1 MKRPPSSLRSL
12 PPEGG
17 AILTSSTRRRILQ
30 GIGATAL
37 LATGGWSLAKPVLVN
52 PCRAALPPA
61 LADSPWLQQVWQ
73 GIDPAKVWDCHAHIA
88 GIGDSDSG
96 IRIGPQLSSLLYP
109 LHYAQRLFYMNAG
122 CVRSAPGQVDASY
135 VARLRNLIDA
145 MPAGF
150 KVMLFAFDQFHDE
163 SGRALPER
171 SAFYVPDA
179 YARRLAKENPQ
190 AFEWVA
196 SIHPYRADALAA
208 LDAAIAGG
216 ARAIKWLPAAMG
228 MDPASPRCDA
238 YFHRLAAADL
248 PLIVHCGEEKAVKG
262 ADTQALGNPLRLRR
276 ALDAGVRV
284 VVAHCASLGD
294 DIDTDGG
301 SAGPHRPSFELFARL
316 MGEARAKD
324 RLYADI
330 SAITQRNRQPA
341 LIRTLLERN
350 DWHPRLLNGS
360 DYPLPGVVPLTSP
373 ATLAQKKLLPAAAV
387 ADLEA
392 LREHNPL
399 LFDLALKRLLGSKGY
414 SFPASVFE
422 TRNFFARNK
431 A

>member
-1 MKRPPSSLRSL
+1 MDAAGKL
-12 PPEGG
+12 PTPETGRG
-17 AILTSSTRRRILQ
+17 ATGRRRFLQ
-30 GIGATAL
+30 TLGATAL
-37 LATGGWSLAKPVLVN
+37 LATGGWSLAKPALVN

-61 LADSPWLQQVWQ
+61 LAESPWLRQIWQ
-73 GIDPAKVWDCHAHIA
+73 GLDPAEVWDCHAHIA

-96 IRIGPQLSSLLYP
+96 IRIGKQLSSMLYP

-145 MPAGF
+145 MPTGF

-163 SGRALPER
+163 NGQAQPER

-179 YARRLAKENPQ
+179 YARRLAGENPQ

-196 SIHPYRADALAA
+196 SIHPYRADALDA

-228 MDPASPRCDA
+228 MDPASSRCDA
-238 YFHRLAAADL
+238 YFKRLAAADL

-276 ALDAGVRV
+276 ALDAGVRI
-284 VVAHCASLGD
+284 VVAHCASLGED
-294 DIDTDGG
+294 VDSDAGSGG
-301 SAGPHRPSFELFARL
+301 KHRPSFELFARL
-316 MGEARAKD
+316 MAEPRARD

-330 SAITQRNRQPA
+330 SAITQRNRKPA
-341 LIRTLLERN
+341 LIRTLLERS

-373 ATLAQKKLLPAAAV
+373 ATLAKEKLLSAAAV

-399 LFDLALKRLLGSKGY
+399 LFDFALKRLLTSNGRA
-414 SFPASVFE
+414 FPASIFA
-422 TRNFFARNK
+422 TRPFFMRNK
-431 A
+431 S